1 MGSLPC
7 MLPATSITVSRT
19 SLNSSVIDG
28 SQDCLFARFTATYD
42 KIKPGLAQFW
52 HDAVQAYRTENN
64 RK

>member
-1 MGSLPC
+1 
-7 MLPATSITVSRT
+7 VSRT

-52 HDAVQAYRTENN
+52 HDAVQVYRTENN